1 MVALVGCGAPPTANP
16 PTARPSEPSASAEG
30 SAAPKVPPPTVRTRT
45 APAIPRNDL
54 AARIHVLTT
63 GWRPAVQT
71 AVVAV
76 TEGQTS
82 TLVAVPVAGGGPAVP
97 LVELTNA
104 YSWNLRQDGGAL
116 AASVRNG
123 SDSSRIVVW
132 DVLSDSARWLT
143 DDQSGVFDDGPV
155 WTPDG
160 SAVYYGEHS
169 ATATTY
175 TDRGIFRI
183 NLDGG
188 LPVLVHGPDGN
199 GGSPVR
205 LTPDGRWLIWT
216 RSQAGGSTD
225 VLDLTTGEN
234 KSFDITGTSGEIAW
248 RAARPRALVMSGGC
262 CAGRP
267 GGQLILWD
275 DISGESQEIIG
286 SKAAP
291 LVFTGTADWD
301 PTGTLIA
308 AAGFE
313 RNHGPAF
320 RPRWTGFHRPL
331 RLHRDAE
338 IEGCGQRRLLRC
350 RLAGRRHSG
359 QTLDARGLHGVRRDL
374 HDRNGSASALSDNGA
389 DRRPGRDRRA
399 VTYPDDRAD
408 VRRKTEC

>member
-1 MVALVGCGAPPTANP
+1 MRRLALCLMVALVGCGAPPTANP

-30 SAAPKVPPPTVRTRT
+30 SAAPKVPPPIVRTQT

-143 DDQSGVFDDGPV
+143 DDQPGVFDDGPV

-275 DISGESQEIIG
+275 DISGESHEIIG
-286 SKAAP
+286 SNAAP
-291 LVFTGTADWD
+291 LVFTGAADWD

-308 AAGFE
+308 AAVFE
-313 RNHGPAF
+313 RTMVPRSVLDGPVFIALF
-320 RPRWTGFHRPL
+320 DSTGTL
-331 RLHRDAE
+331 KSKVAGS
-338 IEGCGQRRLLRC
+338 EGFYVAAW
-350 RLAGRRHSG
+350 LAGG
-359 QTLDARGLHGVRRDL
+359 ILVRRSTPGVFTEFDVISTTGTDL
-374 HDRNGSASALSDNGA
+374 RVLYRTTAPTVGLVAIVAL
-389 DRRPGRDRRA
+389 
-399 VTYPDDRAD
+399 
-408 VRRKTEC
+408 

>member
-30 SAAPKVPPPTVRTRT
+30 SAAPKVPPPIVRTQT

-76 TEGQTS
+76 TEGPTS
-82 TLVAVPVAGGGPAVP
+82 ALVAVPVAGGGPAVP

-143 DDQSGVFDDGPV
+143 DDQLGVFDDGPV

-188 LPVLVHGPDGN
+188 LPALVHGPDGN

-216 RSQAGGSTD
+216 RSQAGGSTA
-225 VLDLTTGEN
+225 VLDGPVFIAL
-234 KSFDITGTSGEIAW
+234 FDS
-248 RAARPRALVMSGGC
+248 
-262 CAGRP
+262 
-267 GGQLILWD
+267 
-275 DISGESQEIIG
+275 
-286 SKAAP
+286 
-291 LVFTGTADWD
+291 
-301 PTGTLIA
+301 TGTLKSKVAGSEGFYVA
-308 AAGFE
+308 A
-313 RNHGPAF
+313 
-320 RPRWTGFHRPL
+320 W
-331 RLHRDAE
+331 
-338 IEGCGQRRLLRC
+338 
-350 RLAGRRHSG
+350 LAGG
-359 QTLDARGLHGVRRDL
+359 ILVRRSTPGVFTEFDVISTTGTDL
-374 HDRNGSASALSDNGA
+374 RVLYRTTAPTVGLVAIVAL
-389 DRRPGRDRRA
+389 
-399 VTYPDDRAD
+399 
-408 VRRKTEC
+408 